1 MHKMIKSIKSFFK
14 KLSKKSSKKSKMEK
28 KNWSPET
35 IVKVVTCSY
44 YNPEL
49 DCTVNTDFSHYGF
62 EFGGEMDACRDLT
75 FSTMLDHLE
84 CL

>member
-1 MHKMIKSIKSFFK
+1 MIKSIKKIFK
-14 KLSKKSSKKSKMEK
+14 KITSRKMKSQKSKT
-28 KNWSPET
+28 WTPET

-49 DCTVNTDFSHYGF
+49 DCTVTTDFSHYGF
-62 EFGGEMDACRDLT
+62 EFGGEADQTQNLT

-84 CL
+84 YL

>member
-1 MHKMIKSIKSFFK
+1 MHKMIKFIKSTFK
-14 KLSKKSSKKSKMEK
+14 KLSKKKSKKEA

-49 DCTVNTDFSHYGF
+49 DCTVQTDFSHYGF
-62 EFGGEMDACRDLT
+62 EFGGEMDVCRDLT

-84 CL
+84 YL